1 MMAQFQPSG
10 VRLAFT
16 TDASWIQLDTVR
28 SRVAYA
34 GAPARPDG
42 VIEFTVT
49 GEVLGSAVTSG
60 GRTTTIEMWLPHNEV
75 TELVA
80 LRTNAPVSAAPER
93 GRPVWLHHGSSIS
106 QGSDAT
112 RPTAIWPAV
121 AGRIGRVELTNLGFG
136 GSALLDPFAA
146 RAMPDTPA
154 DVISIKPG
162 ISIMNLDLMR
172 LRAFG
177 TAGSGKMQSCIFWMF
192 SSSMVHR
199 TPSTIPCRMP
209 CILMPKSIS

>member
-80 LRTNAPVSAAPER
+80 LRTNAPVSATPDR
-93 GRPVWLHHGSSIS
+93 GGRYGCTTAVPSAKVPMPHVRRRFGRLSLAA
-106 QGSDAT
+106 SD
-112 RPTAIWPAV
+112 
-121 AGRIGRVELTNLGFG
+121 ESN
-136 GSALLDPFAA
+136 
-146 RAMPDTPA
+146 
-154 DVISIKPG
+154 
-162 ISIMNLDLMR
+162 
-172 LRAFG
+172 
-177 TAGSGKMQSCIFWMF
+177 
-192 SSSMVHR
+192 
-199 TPSTIPCRMP
+199 
-209 CILMPKSIS
+209 